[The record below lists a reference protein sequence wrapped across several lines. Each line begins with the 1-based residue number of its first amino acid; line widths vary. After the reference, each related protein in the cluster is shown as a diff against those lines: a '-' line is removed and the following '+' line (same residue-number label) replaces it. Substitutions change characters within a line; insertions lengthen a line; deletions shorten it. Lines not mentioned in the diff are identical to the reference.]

1 MDRERSGA
9 KGSAGPS
16 GAGAARSG
24 RGGTAEPDG
33 PSAGPSRPEASTS
46 VRGAPIERLWDA
58 GSDLGAAPG
67 TGAAATRGDD
77 DASGSA
83 LSRGDGMPEV
93 LRARYGGPI
102 AIPLRRDRPVVIAN
116 FVSSID
122 GVVAVAPGGGGEIS
136 GFAEPDRFV
145 MAILRALAD
154 AILVGAGTVR
164 AAPTHV
170 WTPRHVHPA
179 SARALAS
186 WRDAMGLEPSPTT
199 IVVTGSGELDPDHPA
214 LHAGVPVVV
223 ATTAGGAARLVNTPL
238 PPSARVEVA
247 SDGRAVDVRSLVD
260 LAGRL
265 GARVVL
271 CEGGPHLFG
280 QLVAA
285 GQLDELFLTLAPHL
299 LGRDGAAGR
308 LALVEGVAFGPGQG
322 PWARLESVHR
332 AAELVFLR
340 YRFG

>member
-1 MDRERSGA
+1 
-9 KGSAGPS
+9 
-16 GAGAARSG
+16 
-24 RGGTAEPDG
+24 
-33 PSAGPSRPEASTS
+33 
-46 VRGAPIERLWDA
+46 
-58 GSDLGAAPG
+58 
-67 TGAAATRGDD
+67 
-77 DASGSA
+77 
-83 LSRGDGMPEV
+83 MPED

-102 AIPLRRDRPVVIAN
+102 AIPLRRDRPVILAN

-170 WTPRHVHPA
+170 WTPGHVHPA

-186 WRDAMGLEPSPTT
+186 WRAAMGLELSPTT
-199 IVVTGSGELDPDHPA
+199 VVVTGSGDLDPGHPA

-223 ATTAGGAARLVNTPL
+223 ATTAGGAARLASAPL
-238 PPSARVEVA
+238 PPSVRVEVA
-247 SDGRAVDVRSLVD
+247 GDDRAVDLRSLVD
-260 LAGRL
+260 LTSRL

-271 CEGGPHLFG
+271 CEGGPHLLG
-280 QLVAA
+280 QFVAA

-322 PWARLESVHR
+322 PWARLASVHR